1 MNIIQ
6 FYANTSIIRI
16 DMKPALEQLHTT
28 KETVIGMYK
37 YTLARQTASP
47 REIVQVK

>member
-1 MNIIQ
+1 MQTHVSTLYVDI
-6 FYANTSIIRI
+6 SL
-16 DMKPALEQLHTT
+16 LEQLHTT

-47 REIVQVK
+47 REIIQVK